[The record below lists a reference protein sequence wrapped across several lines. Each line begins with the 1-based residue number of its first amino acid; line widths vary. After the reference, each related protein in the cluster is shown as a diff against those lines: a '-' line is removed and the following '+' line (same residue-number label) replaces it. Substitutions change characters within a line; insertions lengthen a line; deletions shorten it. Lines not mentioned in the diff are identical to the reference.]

1 MAQEK
6 YSTPDFTQNETTDL
20 QAIDSASDSFNGIY
34 LNQIIFTSASVEI
47 FIGWPSDEN
56 PDMDSLSSC
65 LPQQRRKWRKK
76 AEPTSSTAFQPH
88 RPVVNDINSIMD
100 SFFMFFNDDIIEH
113 ILYQSNLKSVQ
124 KSKPASITKEK
135 IYVFFGINILMS
147 YHWLPG
153 IRY

>member
-6 YSTPDFTQNETTDL
+6 YSTPDFTKNETTDL
-20 QAIDSASDSFNGIY
+20 QAVDSASDSFNGIY

-88 RPVVNDINSIMD
+88 RPVVNDINNIMD
-100 SFFMFFNDDIIEH
+100 SFSCFSMMI
-113 ILYQSNLKSVQ
+113 
-124 KSKPASITKEK
+124 
-135 IYVFFGINILMS
+135 
-147 YHWLPG
+147 
-153 IRY
+153 